1 MLAVWGLA
9 YKVDTHSTKNS
20 PALELMRAL
29 RAHRIHAH
37 DPIAQIEAAEF
48 PHVTLFPSPLAA
60 AEGADALL
68 VMTPWSAY
76 ASLPLPE
83 LRNLL
88 RGRVIID
95 PYAILDERKCRSL
108 GFDYHRLGN

>member
-1 MLAVWGLA
+1 LG
-9 YKVDTHSTKNS
+9 
-20 PALELMRAL
+20 
-29 RAHRIHAH
+29 AHRIHAH
-37 DPIAQIEAAEF
+37 DPFAQIDAAEF
-48 PHVTLFPSPLAA
+48 PHVTLFSSPLAA

-68 VMTPWSAY
+68 VMTPWSSY

-95 PYAILDERKCRSL
+95 PYAILDERECRNL

>member
-1 MLAVWGLA
+1 VLAVWGFA

-29 RAHRIHAH
+29 RDHRIRAH
-37 DPIAQIEAAEF
+37 DPIAQIDAAEF
-48 PHVTLFPSPLAA
+48 PHVTIFPSPLAA

-68 VMTPWSAY
+68 VMTPWSSY
-76 ASLPLPE
+76 ASLPLKE

-88 RGRVIID
+88 RGRVIVD
-95 PYAILDERKCRSL
+95 PFGILDEDECRRL
-108 GFDYHRLGN
+108 GFEYHRLGK